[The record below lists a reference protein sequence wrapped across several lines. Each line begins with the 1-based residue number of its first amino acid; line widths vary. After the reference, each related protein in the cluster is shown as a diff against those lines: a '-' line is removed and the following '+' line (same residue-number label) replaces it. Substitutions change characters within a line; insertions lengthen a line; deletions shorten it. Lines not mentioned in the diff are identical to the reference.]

1 MAVQAQYP
9 SNNVFF
15 FNTNTNNNNRGLQD
29 GKNNECS
36 LVDQDS
42 IRLVPTDGVGNS
54 RKRARENEINVI
66 AAMNRPLQPPS
77 PAVVD
82 LGRRQTSP
90 PRPHVVSTGLR
101 LAFGDQQ
108 SQHRIQQ
115 NSVSPPFSQSSL
127 LFSTLADDL
136 NAHLKQQSDEID
148 RFLIAQGEILRRTL
162 EENRKRQYRAL
173 IGAAEEAISLRLKEK
188 QVEMEKAARRNSEL
202 HARMAQLSAESQAW
216 QARASSQEATA
227 AAIQAQMQQVMASA
241 NRRGGDGNAAT
252 VVCAGGDTEDA
263 ESAYIDPDRI
273 AAASVGP
280 SCRACHHRVAS
291 AVVLPCRHLCLCAA
305 CDAAAQACPVCL
317 SVKSSSVEVFFC

>member
-1 MAVQAQYP
+1 MAVQAHYP

-15 FNTNTNNNNRGLQD
+15 FNTNNNRGLQD

-54 RKRARENEINVI
+54 RKRARENEIHVI
-66 AAMNRPLQPPS
+66 AAMNRPMQPPS
-77 PAVVD
+77 P
-82 LGRRQTSP
+82 
-90 PRPHVVSTGLR
+90 PRPNVVSTGLR

-108 SQHRIQQ
+108 SQQRIQQ

-136 NAHLKQQSDEID
+136 NAHIKQQSDEID

-188 QVEMEKAARRNSEL
+188 QIEMEKAARRNSEL

-216 QARASSQEATA
+216 QARARSQEATA